1 LKDGAII
8 FDGNYRPVDISAGST
23 PSRVVTGGML
33 TLGTLP
39 PDEYTLEV
47 SVRDKL
53 VKKDSRAIV
62 RQEIDFWVE

>member
-1 LKDGAII
+1 VIV
-8 FDGNYRPVDISAGST
+8 FDGNYRPVDVAEGST
-23 PSRVVTGGML
+23 PARVVTGGML
-33 TLGTLP
+33 TLGPLP

-62 RQEIDFWVE
+62 RQEIQFWVE